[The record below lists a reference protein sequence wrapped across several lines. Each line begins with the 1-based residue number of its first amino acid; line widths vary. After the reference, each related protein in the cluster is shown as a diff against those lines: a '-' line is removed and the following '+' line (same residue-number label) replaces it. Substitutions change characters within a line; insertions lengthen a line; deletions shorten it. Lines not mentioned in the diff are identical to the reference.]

1 DVAAVVILARGRHDA
16 GLLVGGIEHPDMRVA
31 EMDGEPFGAD
41 QRVGMGIGHRRYS
54 AKAMLMRRFC
64 RPLFSILP
72 ITTGPISAVLR
83 IWVPPQGCRSIG
95 ISRPA
100 TSISRT
106 RPAPTGGFTDIVRTS
121 SGRACNSSSVIQSG
135 VTAWAAAIIA
145 LSCAA
150 IASLSRLAPGT
161 SKSNRP
167 RPSDT

>member
-83 IWVPPQGCRSIG
+83 IWVPPQGCRSTG
-95 ISRPA
+95 PFGPA
-100 TSISRT
+100 MSMTRT
-106 RPAPTGGFTDIVRTS
+106 RPIPIGGFTDIVRTN
-121 SGRACNSSSVIQSG
+121 SGLAASSSSPIQRG
-135 VTAWAAAIIA
+135 A
-145 LSCAA
+145 
-150 IASLSRLAPGT
+150 T
-161 SKSNRP
+161 SIP
-167 RPSDT
+167 